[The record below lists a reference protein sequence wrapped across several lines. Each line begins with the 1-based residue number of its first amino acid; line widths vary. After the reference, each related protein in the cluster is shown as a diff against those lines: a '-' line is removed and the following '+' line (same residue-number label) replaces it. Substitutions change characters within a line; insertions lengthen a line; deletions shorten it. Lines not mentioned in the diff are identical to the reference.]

1 MVSGASL
8 KYGAHFSSFAGKK
21 QKFINELNFA
31 CLSGAARNF
40 FLIHRR
46 YLCSLF
52 FVFLMHI
59 LFLECSSSKTNYRW
73 FRSFSSK
80 WNLRLTAYELKKKFE
95 IFKLE
100 GKIYIMK

>member
-40 FLIHRR
+40 F
-46 YLCSLF
+46 
-52 FVFLMHI
+52 
-59 LFLECSSSKTNYRW
+59 
-73 FRSFSSK
+73 
-80 WNLRLTAYELKKKFE
+80 
-95 IFKLE
+95 
-100 GKIYIMK
+100 